1 MMTYQETIDYLY
13 SQLPMFQKMG
23 KKAIKP
29 KLTNITELCT
39 LLGNPQNNF
48 KSIHVAGTN
57 GKGSTSHFL
66 TSILMESGLKVG
78 LYTSPH
84 LKDFRERFRINGT
97 MVPENWII
105 EFVQDYWSEIQ
116 NLRPSFFELSVAL
129 AFKIFSDEKVDIAVI
144 EVGLGGRYDSTN
156 IISNVILSHI
166 SNIGF
171 DHTDILGDTLEKI
184 AFEKAGIVKPGVPVV
199 VSEYLEET
207 KPVFVKEAL
216 LNESKIF
223 FAQDFLG
230 VDKLVDSV
238 ESLHIEIRNK
248 LSGKTYS
255 IDSQL
260 VGEYQQANI
269 VGVLCTIERLL
280 ELGYSISDSA
290 IERGFK
296 YVIDNTSLKGRWQII
311 GKNPLIVCDTGHNE
325 QAFEIT
331 INRLKKEATGRI
343 FFILGFVKDKD
354 TKRIQELIPVGSEL
368 YLVEFDSDRA
378 LKENDL
384 KKMGFR
390 NAKNISFIKN
400 VNLAIEKARREAKS
414 NDIVFVGG
422 STYLVAEIQNL

>member
-1 MMTYQETIDYLY
+1 MTTYEETIDYLY

-29 KLTNITELCT
+29 KLTNITELCN

-66 TSILMESGLKVG
+66 TSIFMESGLKVG

-105 EFVQDYWSEIQ
+105 EFVQDYWLEIQ
-116 NLRPSFFELSVAL
+116 NLRPSFFEVSVAL
-129 AFKIFSDEKVDIAVI
+129 AFKIFSDEKVDVAVI
-144 EVGLGGRYDSTN
+144 EVGLGGKYDSTN

-171 DHTDILGDTLEKI
+171 DHVDILGDTLEKI
-184 AFEKAGIVKPGVPVV
+184 AFEKAGIIKPGVPVV
-199 VSEYLEET
+199 ISEYTPET
-207 KPVFVKEAL
+207 KPVFTEIAREKSAD
-216 LNESKIF
+216 IY
-223 FAQDFLG
+223 FAQDNMV
-230 VDKLVDSV
+230 VDKVVDSV
-238 ESLHIEIRNK
+238 ESLHIEITNK
-248 LSGKTYS
+248 NTGKSYS

-269 VGVLCTIERLL
+269 LGVIASVERLRDI
-280 ELGYSISDSA
+280 GYMITDSA
-290 IERGFK
+290 VERGFRH
-296 YVIDNTSLKGRWQII
+296 VVDNTSLKGRWQILSR
-311 GKNPLIVCDTGHNE
+311 NPLTICDTGHNE

-331 INRLKKEATGRI
+331 INRLKKEASGKI

-354 TKRIQELIPVGSEL
+354 TSRIQELVPSNSEL
-368 YLVEFDSDRA
+368 YLVEFDSERA
-378 LKENDL
+378 LRKNDL
-384 KKMGFR
+384 EKLEFA
-390 NAKNISFIKN
+390 NANKISIMKN
-400 VNLAIEKARREAKS
+400 VNLAIEQARSEA
-414 NDIVFVGG
+414 NEEDIIFIGG
-422 STYLVAEIQNL
+422 STYLVAEINNL